1 MKNKNE
7 EYNDFESFK
16 RKAQT
21 EDNYYLTI
29 FYENHLTTINL
40 SEYRK
45 TFFTFGRDEDNDIV
59 MANELHIPIDKCI
72 YYKYMPNL
80 NKNKLYL
87 LDKRLV
93 TVNKLLHI
101 FGWSIMVYADDEVRK
116 IYNIFPVRT
125 AYRGFKESSSEDIE
139 NYVKISQWMK
149 DNAEELLD
157 EARS

>member
-1 MKNKNE
+1 MSKEWYTRTTWKEFNDAGLLLILNALFDDNVSWR
-7 EYNDFESFK
+7 YN
-16 RKAQT
+16 
-21 EDNYYLTI
+21 
-29 FYENHLTTINL
+29 
-40 SEYRK
+40 
-45 TFFTFGRDEDNDIV
+45 EDNDIV

-93 TVNKLLHI
+93 TVNKLLHV
-101 FGWSIMVYADDEVRK
+101 FGWSIVVYADDEVRK

-125 AYRGFKESSSEDIE
+125 RYRGFKESAPEDIE
-139 NYVKISQWMK
+139 NYVKISEWMSK
-149 DNAEELLD
+149 NADELLN

>member
-1 MKNKNE
+1 MNKKWYTRTTWKEFNDAGLLLILNALFDDNVSWR
-7 EYNDFESFK
+7 YN
-16 RKAQT
+16 
-21 EDNYYLTI
+21 
-29 FYENHLTTINL
+29 
-40 SEYRK
+40 
-45 TFFTFGRDEDNDIV
+45 EDNDIV

-93 TVNKLLHI
+93 TVNKLLHV

-125 AYRGFKESSSEDIE
+125 SYRGFKESAPEDIE
-139 NYVKISQWMK
+139 NYVKISEWMSK
-149 DNAEELLD
+149 NADELLN

>member
-1 MKNKNE
+1 MNKKWYTRTTWKEFNDAGLLLILNALFDDNVSWR
-7 EYNDFESFK
+7 YN
-16 RKAQT
+16 
-21 EDNYYLTI
+21 
-29 FYENHLTTINL
+29 
-40 SEYRK
+40 
-45 TFFTFGRDEDNDIV
+45 EDNDIV
-59 MANELHIPIDKCI
+59 IANELHIPIDKCI

-93 TVNKLLHI
+93 TVNKLLHV

-125 AYRGFKESSSEDIE
+125 AYRGFKESTSEDIE

-149 DNAEELLD
+149 DNADNLLN

>member
-1 MKNKNE
+1 MNKKWYTKTTWKEFNNAGMLLILNILYDDNVSWR
-7 EYNDFESFK
+7 YN
-16 RKAQT
+16 
-21 EDNYYLTI
+21 
-29 FYENHLTTINL
+29 
-40 SEYRK
+40 
-45 TFFTFGRDEDNDIV
+45 EDNDIII
-59 MANELHIPIDKCI
+59 ANELHTPIDKCI
-72 YYKYMPNL
+72 YYKYIPNL
-80 NKNKLYL
+80 GKNKLHL
-87 LDKRLV
+87 LEKRLI
-93 TVNKLLHI
+93 TVNKLLHV

>member
-1 MKNKNE
+1 MNKKWYTRTTWKEFNDAGLLLILNALFDDNVSWR
-7 EYNDFESFK
+7 YN
-16 RKAQT
+16 
-21 EDNYYLTI
+21 
-29 FYENHLTTINL
+29 
-40 SEYRK
+40 
-45 TFFTFGRDEDNDIV
+45 EDNDIV

-93 TVNKLLHI
+93 TVNKLLHV